1 MTFLKA
7 GGNISERGSN
17 RTWPRSRPE
26 RVESRMGRRKWK
38 EKSLR
43 QWWTSQKVLGLPVR
57 ATLSRRLTRCQV
69 LPIPS
74 NLYFLVTLC
83 FKMRNLEL
91 RVGYSADVWGRRVSF
106 NHRDLPTPLSRSLAA
121 QIVVLRTAASETLL
135 EM

>member
-1 MTFLKA
+1 MEILVKE
-7 GGNISERGSN
+7 GIID

-26 RVESRMGRRKWK
+26 RVDSRMGRRKWK

-43 QWWTSQKVLGLPVR
+43 QWWTSQKALSLPVR

-69 LPIPS
+69 LPTPS
-74 NLYFLVTLC
+74 NLCFLVISC

-91 RVGYSADVWGRRVSF
+91 RAGYSADVWGRRASLSQC
-106 NHRDLPTPLSRSLAA
+106 DLPTPLSSRSLAT
-121 QIVVLRTAASETLL
+121 QSVVLRTAACETLI